1 MVFLTVS
8 QSSLKADILAWSVG
22 GGEGIERMRECRREK
37 IWMSK
42 CMSNCHKDRERMDG
56 SLKVTQKLEGRRVGR
71 KRGRKSYGFVCHSI
85 QWMYVPTWGKNWR
98 PEVTSWWILVFICF
112 SCCDLVFV
120 SVSQIKNV
128 IKHCPKYKP
137 SISSGAEL
145 KISDPEGKQSVFELL
160 GEIMRFTT
168 CPFLRNW
175 QRQFSLYVIFVFLA
189 N

>member
-1 MVFLTVS
+1 M
-8 QSSLKADILAWSVG
+8 
-22 GGEGIERMRECRREK
+22 GGEGWIERKRECKREK

-42 CMSNCHKDRERMDG
+42 CMSNCHQDRERLDG
-56 SLKVTQKLEGRRVGR
+56 SLKETQKLKERRVGR
-71 KRGRKSYGFVCHSI
+71 KRGRKPYSFACHSV
-85 QWMYVPTWGKNWR
+85 QWTYVPTRGKNWR
-98 PEVTSWWILVFICF
+98 PEVTSWWILVFMYF
-112 SCCDLVFV
+112 SCCDLPVFV

-145 KISDPEGKQSVFELL
+145 KIRALKGKQSVFEFL

-168 CPFLRNW
+168 CPFLRIW
-175 QRQFSLYVIFVFLA
+175 QRQFWLYVIFVFLA